1 MRTVAMVESPTQL
14 LNVIEWASQAQ
25 ADPQSITVLVLA
37 PTDERSQVQL
47 RSMAALTRGNGIRVT
62 WHEPR
67 QGGTSLT
74 DAVRALGGALTGVE
88 RLVIGDPFS
97 GVMQVVLSICSA
109 PEVIIVDDGTATME
123 FARQWTAGEH
133 LTRWHQM
140 AQPGHRQQIARYAR
154 GQIAA
159 SVRRRI
165 GPGSGCRLSVF
176 TCLPVQL
183 EQIPIVRNRYA
194 WTRARFR
201 APQLKAAAD
210 LIGTSLV
217 ETGVVQVDAYLHGVA
232 TLAAQHGINRYF
244 AHRKEA
250 SAKLDQIARLGLEIA
265 RPDLP
270 LEIAAR
276 NDLIGARVISFP
288 STLVHTLPQVLADT
302 CVELLVCDIA
312 GEWLTP
318 QAAPRSAPFL
328 HSVTSSA
335 RRRYG
340 LTAVAC

>member
-25 ADPQSITVLVLA
+25 ADPARITVLVLA
-37 PTDERSQVQL
+37 PTDERSRLQL
-47 RSMAALTRGNGIRVT
+47 RSMVALARANGLCVT

-67 QGGTSLT
+67 HSGTSLT
-74 DAVRALGGALTGVE
+74 DAGRSLGGALTGVQ

-97 GVMQVVLSICSA
+97 GVMQVVLSICTA
-109 PEVIIVDDGTATME
+109 PEVVIVDDGTATME
-123 FARQWTAGEH
+123 FARQWMAGER
-133 LTRWHQM
+133 LARWHQV
-140 AQPGHRQQIARYAR
+140 AQPGHRQQITRFAR

-183 EQIPIVRNRYA
+183 GQIPIVRNRYA

-201 APQLKAAAD
+201 APQLKPAAD

-250 SAKLDQIARLGLEIA
+250 SAKLDQIASLGLEIA